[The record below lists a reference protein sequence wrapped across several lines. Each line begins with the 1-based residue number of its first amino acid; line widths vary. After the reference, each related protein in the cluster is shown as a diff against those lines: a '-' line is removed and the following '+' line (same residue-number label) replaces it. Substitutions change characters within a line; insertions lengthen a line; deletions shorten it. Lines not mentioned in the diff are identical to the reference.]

1 MDWRGMKVT
10 VIGAGESGLGA
21 AGLLLSR
28 GAQVTVADASARLEP
43 ERQAALQ
50 ELRRRG
56 ARVHLGG
63 YPAELGDLVVLSPG
77 VPSTVP
83 PVVEARRRGIPVWGE
98 LELAWRCAR
107 APVVAITGTNG
118 KTTTTALIGAICRAA
133 GIRTGVAGN
142 IGTALSAVVDRYGPD
157 DLLVVEVSSFQ
168 LETAETFRPR
178 VAVIL
183 NVTPD
188 HLDRHG
194 TMEAYVD
201 AKARIFARQG
211 EGDFTVL
218 NADDPATPALAA
230 RTPGRVLYF
239 SRHGIVAQGTG
250 VENDFITGQLDGRV
264 FDFGPVADVALP
276 GAHNLENCLA
286 AAAAAL
292 ALGIDAGVVR
302 HVLRGFPGVPH
313 RLEPVATIDGVRYV
327 NDSKGTNPGA
337 TIKALEAFDAPI
349 VLIAGGKNKGADF
362 TELARKIRE
371 RVRALVV
378 LGESA
383 PLLAAAARAAGC
395 EVILEAESLPEAVHL
410 ARAAARP
417 GDVVLLS
424 PACASWDMF
433 RNYEERGDLF
443 RQVVL
448 QLGRG

>member
-1 MDWRGMKVT
+1 MDWSGLRVT

-28 GAQVTVADASARLEP
+28 GARVTVADVVARPAP
-43 ERQAALQ
+43 EREAALE

-77 VPSTVP
+77 VPVTAP
-83 PVVEARRRGIPVWGE
+83 PAVEARRHGIPVWGE

-107 APVVAITGTNG
+107 APVVAVTGTNG
-118 KTTTTALIGAICRAA
+118 KTTTTALTGAICRAA

-142 IGTALSAVVDRYGPD
+142 IGTALSAVVDRYGPG

-168 LETAETFRPR
+168 LETAQTFRPR

-194 TMEAYVD
+194 SMEAYID
-201 AKARIFARQG
+201 AKARIFAHQD

-218 NADDPATPALAA
+218 NADDPATRGLAA

-239 SRHGIVAQGTG
+239 SRRGPVAAGAG
-250 VENDFITGQLDGRV
+250 VEDGRITGRLDGRV
-264 FDFGPVADVALP
+264 YDFGPAAEVSLP

-292 ALGIDAGVVR
+292 ALGIDPEVVR
-302 HVLRGFPGVPH
+302 RVLREFPGVPH
-313 RLEPVATIDGVRYV
+313 RL
-327 NDSKGTNPGA
+327 
-337 TIKALEAFDAPI
+337 
-349 VLIAGGKNKGADF
+349 
-362 TELARKIRE
+362 
-371 RVRALVV
+371 
-378 LGESA
+378 
-383 PLLAAAARAAGC
+383 
-395 EVILEAESLPEAVHL
+395 
-410 ARAAARP
+410 
-417 GDVVLLS
+417 
-424 PACASWDMF
+424 
-433 RNYEERGDLF
+433 
-443 RQVVL
+443 
-448 QLGRG
+448 